1 MSIEFN
7 SDKNSKVSFTEP
19 DVKEEENRDNLDN
32 EILGVSAKKYE
43 QLQVELEECR
53 NRIEELK
60 LHRDEEKA
68 GKEQTSKTLATYEKK
83 TRDERQQ
90 YVQQINSL
98 ESIVMML
105 KLKAKNSAN
114 HASRLEERLQE
125 LKTENDQLQSHCD
138 FMMNIIIEG
147 GYEMDTRQTDKVT
160 SSNNSPTVSRNIGL
174 TVTTAQAKQS
184 ASSTSSNSLSIAS
197 TTTASTTASSIF
209 VFGKPTASDD
219 SLKVCSRGTERKNL
233 NSNSFSSFEVLLLLS
248 EIKYANNLIA
258 QRNYVKAKRRLPR
271 N

>member
-1 MSIEFN
+1 MSIELD

-19 DVKEEENRDNLDN
+19 NVKEEENRDNLDN

-43 QLQVELEECR
+43 QLQVELEDCR

-90 YVQQINSL
+90 YVRQINPL
-98 ESIVMML
+98 EIIVMML

-125 LKTENDQLQSHCD
+125 LKTENEQLQSHCD

-147 GYEMDTRQTDKVT
+147 GYEMDTGQTDKVT
-160 SSNNSPTVSRNIGL
+160 SSNNNPTVSRNIDL

-197 TTTASTTASSIF
+197 TKAASCTTASSIF

-219 SLKVCSRGTERKNL
+219 SLKVCSRGTERKNRIPTHSVHL
-233 NSNSFSSFEVLLLLS
+233 KCFFSCLKSS
-248 EIKYANNLIA
+248 M
-258 QRNYVKAKRRLPR
+258 LPV
-271 N
+271 